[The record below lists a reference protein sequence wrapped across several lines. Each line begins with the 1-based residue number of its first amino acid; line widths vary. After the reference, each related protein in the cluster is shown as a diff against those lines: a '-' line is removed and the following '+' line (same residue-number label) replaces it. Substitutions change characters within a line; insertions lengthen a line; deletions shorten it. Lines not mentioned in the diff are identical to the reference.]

1 MKTILRKTSTLLA
14 AVLLLGSC
22 IKETEP
28 TSVATPDQ
36 INKNSAALEATI
48 TGICSALHKNYFG
61 YNANNNSAFPFDFGY
76 EAMAQIRDLYCQ
88 DMPLINAEGWDWFS
102 PWSRNVAMGDGYLY
116 GQLVWNYYWALLKTA
131 NDAISV
137 IDEDSATAT
146 QLHYLGIAKCFRAL
160 AYLDMGR
167 MYEFKP
173 NKYTSAPEVEG
184 LTVQIVTPGM
194 TEAEARDNPRVTKEK
209 MCEFILGDLED
220 AVKFLDGYVPAA
232 RNFPTQSVAYGL
244 MARTYLWLEDYP
256 KAKQAAQDALDAGS
270 YSVLTSAQWHDTAT
284 GFNNSSATGSWMWAD
299 MISSTDPTLVN
310 DDGAASWMG
319 WISNEQMFGY
329 SGYAGG
335 LRAADRSFYERISD
349 TDFRKTSFLAPRGSA
364 LREQT
369 RFCASTD
376 PDLIAIL
383 PDYSSVKFRPGQG
396 NTTVPTVGGAVDFPL
411 MRCEEMHFIIAECD
425 AHSGSATALVNL
437 VKTRDPN
444 YTCTK
449 TGDDLIEEV
458 IFQKRVEFW
467 GEGIVFFDFK
477 RLNLSITRG
486 YKGTNHLVDLSAFN
500 TDGMAPWLNQCAV
513 RTEHSQNPAFVNN
526 PDPSGT
532 VPFWKDPDA
541 AGN

>member
-1 MKTILRKTSTLLA
+1 MKTILKTISTLIVA
-14 AVLLLGSC
+14 LLLLSGC

-36 INKNSAALEATI
+36 INRNSAALEATI
-48 TGICSALHKNYFG
+48 TGVCSALHKNYFG
-61 YNANNNSAFPFDFGY
+61 YNANGTSAFPFDFGY

-102 PWSRNVAMGDGYLY
+102 VWSRNVAMGDGYLY
-116 GQLVWNYYWALLKTA
+116 GQLVWNFYWALLKTA
-131 NDAISV
+131 NDAVSV
-137 IDEDSATAT
+137 IDEESATEV
-146 QLHYLGIAKCFRAL
+146 QLHYLGIAKCFRAMT
-160 AYLDMGR
+160 YLDMAR

-173 NKYTSAPEVEG
+173 NKYTSKPEVEG

-194 TEAEARDNPRVTKEK
+194 TEEEARNNPRVTKEK
-209 MCEFILGDLED
+209 MAEFILEDLTD
-220 AVKFLDGYVPAA
+220 AVTYLEGYVPAA
-232 RNFPTQSVAYGL
+232 KNFPTQSVAYGL
-244 MARTYLWLEDYP
+244 MARTYMWLEDYP

-270 YSVLTSAQWHDTAT
+270 YSLLTSAQWHDTTT

-299 MISSTDPTLVN
+299 MISSTDATLTN

-349 TDFRKTSFLAPRGSA
+349 TDFRKLSFLAPKGSA
-364 LREQT
+364 LRDKT
-369 RFCASTD
+369 TYCASTD
-376 PDLIAIL
+376 PDLIAGF
-383 PDYSSVKFRPGQG
+383 PDYTSVKFRPGQG

-425 AHSGSATALVNL
+425 ARSGSATTLVDL

-449 TGDDLIEEV
+449 TGDELIEEV

-467 GEGIVFFDFK
+467 GEGIVYFDYK
-477 RLNLSITRG
+477 RLGLSVTRGYAGTNHILNLS
-486 YKGTNHLVDLSAFN
+486 AMN
-500 TDGMAPWLNQCAV
+500 TDGLAPWLNQCAV
-513 RTEHSQNPAFVNN
+513 RTENSQNPAFINN

-532 VPFWKDPDA
+532 VPFWKA
-541 AGN
+541 N